1 MGNQATFPQTAREV
15 LALIIAA
22 ERSRKYVWT
31 ADRVLIQGGFQ
42 GAWVKLNDNAKK
54 VILRKLTELLEELA
68 DEGVLEL
75 RTISQSIGYGEE
87 KGFDYI
93 LPPVISK

>member
-1 MGNQATFPQTAREV
+1 
-15 LALIIAA
+15 
-22 ERSRKYVWT
+22 
-31 ADRVLIQGGFQ
+31 
-42 GAWVKLNDNAKK
+42 VKLNDNAKK